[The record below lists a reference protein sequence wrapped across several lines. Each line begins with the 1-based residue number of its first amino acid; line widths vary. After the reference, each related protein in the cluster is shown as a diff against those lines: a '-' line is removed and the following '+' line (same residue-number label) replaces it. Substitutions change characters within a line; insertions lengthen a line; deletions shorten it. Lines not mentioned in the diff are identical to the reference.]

1 MVPKNKSLSTAASV
15 IRALT
20 VAGNAN
26 ILEIW
31 YKNHQ
36 QDISSANIM
45 ALLLVILLWYCNGME
60 SCCRQNGD
68 QSPGTRTGPSILSCM
83 IHLYSD
89 WHHISCCAVTYSQS
103 TSSVVAAKTRS
114 HIKWPTST
122 KWMTPQTDNP
132 VSTCHDASG
141 RHWTDFVQVMAS
153 VMLAKRYSNWPA
165 LTCAHAVTVKQCL
178 KLSTPAYWQSLTAD
192 FISHTRRT
200 KTRSHDARRLW
211 QKKKPLLYLVST
223 IPLKTVNLLNCS

>member
-60 SCCRQNGD
+60 SCCRQNGY

-114 HIKWPTST
+114 QVKWPTST

-165 LTCAHAVTVKQCL
+165 LTCAHAVMSHIANACPLTKLDGGLSQLHSVDDATVTDWLWKIMH
-178 KLSTPAYWQSLTAD
+178 STEWRRITHSTLH
-192 FISHTRRT
+192 STRKWT
-200 KTRSHDARRLW
+200 
-211 QKKKPLLYLVST
+211 
-223 IPLKTVNLLNCS
+223 